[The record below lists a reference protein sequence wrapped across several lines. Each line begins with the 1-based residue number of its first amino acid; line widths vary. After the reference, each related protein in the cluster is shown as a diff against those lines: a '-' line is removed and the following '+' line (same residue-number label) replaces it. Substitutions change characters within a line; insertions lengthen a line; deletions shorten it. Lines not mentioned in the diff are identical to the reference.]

1 MINRPQRVSMVKA
14 PFHNRTFAK
23 DAMEDRQLLFAVSVT
38 AQSNVPQTAMFS
50 QPIITITTSCL
61 RQPQYSNTPHPSL

>member
-38 AQSNVPQTAMFS
+38 ARKATFLKRPCFHNLLS
-50 QPIITITTSCL
+50 Q
-61 RQPQYSNTPHPSL
+61 